1 MGQEIKF
8 GTDGWRGVIADD
20 YTFENVR
27 RVAGAIA
34 AYVLQDE
41 KPEQGIVVGYDTRF
55 GSRRFAEATAEVIAG
70 AGIPVKLANDY
81 TPTPAL
87 SYAVKNLGAAGG
99 VMITSS
105 HNPWNWN
112 GVKFKATYGGS
123 ATPAIIAKI
132 EANVRTGA
140 MPQAKAARIE
150 EADFKPA
157 YVEAIT
163 RFADLDRIAKAGF
176 KFAIDCMYGAGRNML
191 SEIFKQRS
199 IQHVQI
205 RSEINPLFPGINPE
219 PIEPHVRMLQ
229 ETVVQEKC
237 HAGFVTDGDA
247 DRIGAAA
254 EDGSFVDS
262 HKIYS
267 ILLQWLVTR
276 KDWPGDVVRAFNTTR
291 MLDRIA
297 ARHGR
302 KLIECGIG
310 FKYICDLMMD
320 DARQILVGGEESGGI
335 GIQRHLPE
343 RDGILNSL
351 LLANVMA
358 DEGKSLG
365 QLVAALQSEYGPHY
379 YARRDLR
386 VPNDVKEAAIA
397 RAADSATQKLGPYKI
412 LRKDDLDGIKFY
424 LDTPI
429 KNKGAEAWLLLRS
442 SGTEPLMRIYCEASS
457 PELVQELLE
466 AAVAFVH
473 AQNEAQAPSPASAH
487 YSS

>member
-1 MGQEIKF
+1 MDDIKF
-8 GTDGWRGVIADD
+8 GTDGWRGIIADD

-34 AYVLQDE
+34 AYVL
-41 KPEQGIVVGYDTRF
+41 KKEQPKKGIVIGYDTRF
-55 GSRRFAEATAEVIAG
+55 GSRRFAEATAEVIAH
-70 AGIPVKLANDY
+70 AGIPVKIANDY

-87 SYAVKNLGAAGG
+87 SYAVKTQGAAGG

-123 ATPAIIAKI
+123 ATPGIIGQI
-132 EANVRTGA
+132 EAEVRAGS
-140 MPQAKAARIE
+140 MPKGTPAKIE
-150 EADFKPA
+150 EADLKTP
-157 YVEAIT
+157 YVAAIT
-163 RFADLDRIAKAGF
+163 KFADVDKIARANF
-176 KFAIDCMYGAGRNML
+176 KFAIDCMYGSGRNVL
-191 SEIFKQRS
+191 AEIFAARGV
-199 IQHVQI
+199 QHVQI
-205 RSEINPLFPGINPE
+205 RSDVNPLFPGINPE
-219 PIEPHVRMLQ
+219 PIQPHVQALQ
-229 ETVVQEKC
+229 DTVVKEKC
-237 HAGFVTDGDA
+237 HAGFATDGDA

-267 ILLQWLVTR
+267 ILLQWLLKT

-297 ARHGR
+297 AKHGR

-310 FKYICDLMMD
+310 FKYICDLMME
-320 DARQILVGGEESGGI
+320 RQILIGGEESGGI
-335 GIQRHLPE
+335 GLQRHLPE
-343 RDGILNSL
+343 RDGILNAL

-365 QLVAALQSEYGPHY
+365 QLVAALQSEYGPHF
-379 YARRDLR
+379 YARRDLHI
-386 VPNDVKEAAIA
+386 PNDVKNAAIA
-397 RAADSATQKLGPYKI
+397 RAGSNDTTSLGRYKI
-412 LRKDDLDGIKFY
+412 LRKENLDGIKFY

-429 KNKGAEAWLLLRS
+429 KDQGAEAWLLLRS
-442 SGTEPLMRIYCEASS
+442 SGTEPLMRIYSEASS

-466 AAVAFVH
+466 EAVAFVD
-473 AQNEAQAPSPASAH
+473 AKVAV
-487 YSS
+487 